1 MARHLKALAA
11 AAAALSLMVAGCS
24 GGDAGGGAAAETTL
38 TLGSITQATTFAAK
52 DMRWANESFYGQAVY
67 DTLLIADPEG
77 KVQPHVATEW
87 TYDTAKTKLTL
98 KIRTDIKFSDGEKLT
113 ADVVAQNLKRFRDGV
128 SPNKNLLEELADAKA
143 VDESTVELT
152 LKQPDP
158 GVIVGLS
165 RNAGLI
171 ASPKSFG
178 AADEKTKPVG
188 SGPYVLDTEKTVP
201 GTEYYFKKNPTYWK
215 PEMRKYDNLVVK
227 VFTDPTALLNAA
239 KSGQVNGSNVI
250 DRGTLKEY
258 EASGYTLNKFELDWL
273 GVILYDRGGSMT
285 PAMKDVRVRR
295 AINMAFDRA
304 SILTTYGQG
313 FGTVTEQIFP
323 PRSAA
328 FDKSL
333 DSTYKYDP
341 AAAKALLAQAGFPN
355 GFTLKMPTS
364 PLMGTTLPPIIQQQ
378 LKDIGVTVEFT
389 QSTDYIGDMLAPKYS
404 AAWMQLQTDEDFA
417 LYKFQ
422 IGPVATWNP
431 FKYADPKVTALGATM
446 RAGSDADAAAAAK
459 DLNAYIVDQAWF
471 VPWYRTQ
478 GVFVTDAKTQVK
490 TQAGNAIPYLWN
502 ITPKA

>member
-1 MARHLKALAA
+1 M
-11 AAAALSLMVAGCS
+11 
-24 GGDAGGGAAAETTL
+24 
-38 TLGSITQATTFAAK
+38 
-52 DMRWANESFYGQAVY
+52 
-67 DTLLIADPEG
+67 
-77 KVQPHVATEW
+77 
-87 TYDTAKTKLTL
+87 
-98 KIRTDIKFSDGEKLT
+98 
-113 ADVVAQNLKRFRDGV
+113 
-128 SPNKNLLEELADAKA
+128 
-143 VDESTVELT
+143 
-152 LKQPDP
+152 
-158 GVIVGLS
+158 
-165 RNAGLI
+165 
-171 ASPKSFG
+171 
-178 AADEKTKPVG
+178 
-188 SGPYVLDTEKTVP
+188 
-201 GTEYYFKKNPTYWK
+201 
-215 PEMRKYDNLVVK
+215 
-227 VFTDPTALLNAA
+227 
-239 KSGQVNGSNVI
+239 
-250 DRGTLKEY
+250 
-258 EASGYTLNKFELDWL
+258 
-273 GVILYDRGGSMT
+273 
-285 PAMKDVRVRR
+285 
-295 AINMAFDRA
+295 
-304 SILTTYGQG
+304 
-313 FGTVTEQIFP
+313 TEQIFP

-459 DLNAYIVDQAWF
+459 ELNAYIVDQAWF